1 MKKEN
6 QRIMITRRLLK
17 ENLIEMLKEKP
28 LDKISVTELCRRA
41 DINRSTFYAHYSVP
55 KDVLLEI
62 KRDFAA
68 QIAES
73 LRSLD
78 ENATPKDKILRICES
93 IAANADLEK
102 IILSNSGDDEATEAA
117 FGNIFGMWN
126 MADAFA
132 RDRNLDEGARRFVTV
147 FFHQGFFRVIRE
159 WILHDIPITPIEI
172 AEIFSGILFHQT
184 DHS

>member
-17 ENLIEMLKEKP
+17 ENLIELLKEKP
-28 LDKISVTELCRRA
+28 IDKISVTELCRRA
-41 DINRSTFYAHYSVP
+41 EINRSTFYAHYSVP
-55 KDVLLEI
+55 KDALLEI
-62 KRDFAA
+62 KQDFAT

-78 ENATPKDKILRICES
+78 KNATPRDKILRICEL

-102 IILSNSGDDEATEAA
+102 IILSNSDDDEATEAA

-126 MADAFA
+126 MAALFA
-132 RDRNLDEGARRFVTV
+132 RERNLNEDARRLVTV

-159 WILHDIPITPIEI
+159 
-172 AEIFSGILFHQT
+172 
-184 DHS
+184 